1 MNSPIEI
8 SDSQQWRM
16 LAAVGGFAWLLYLLG
31 PVLAPFLTSAL
42 LAYLGDPLV
51 DRLER
56 RGLSRMPGVV
66 IVFVSMLCAT
76 VLGLVIVL
84 PALEQQVSVL
94 LGKLPALLV
103 YVDEKVL
110 PWLSQ
115 HFNLKLD
122 LNATALR
129 DQLTDHWREVST
141 VAHNVLLQLGRSSQA
156 LLGWLSFVLLVPVVT
171 FYLLRDWDFLL
182 AEFRKLLPR
191 RYEPRLVAIAQEVDS
206 VLAEFL
212 RGQLTLMAV
221 MACAYTL
228 GLWAVGLELAFS
240 IGVIAGLVSFV
251 PYLGVI
257 VGLLLAGIAVVLQFG
272 DVWHLV
278 AVLGVFGVAQSLEGM
293 VLSPLLVGE
302 RIGLHPVAVIFSVL
316 SGGQLFGFVGV
327 LLALPVAAAVV
338 VLLRHW
344 RNDYQRSALYI
355 GAPPTDE

>member
-1 MNSPIEI
+1 MNSPIKL
-8 SDSQQWRM
+8 SDSQQWRV
-16 LAAVGGFAWLLYLLG
+16 LAAVGGFGWLLYLLG

-56 RGLSRMPGVV
+56 RGLGRTLGVV
-66 IVFVSMLCAT
+66 IVFISMLLAA

-94 LGKLPALLV
+94 IGKLPAVLV
-103 YVDEKVL
+103 YLDAQVL

-115 HFNLKLD
+115 HFNLKLELD
-122 LNATALR
+122 SAALR
-129 DQLTDHWREVST
+129 DQFTAHWRELSS
-141 VAHNVLLQLGRSSQA
+141 VARTVLLQLGRSSQA

-182 AEFRKLLPR
+182 AQGRALLPR
-191 RYEPRLVAIAQEVDS
+191 RYEPGFVAIAQEIDR

-212 RGQLTLMAV
+212 RGQLTLMAA

-272 DVWHLV
+272 DFWHLMG
-278 AVLGVFGVAQSLEGM
+278 VLAVFGVAQSLEGM

-316 SGGQLFGFVGV
+316 SGGHLFGFVGV

-344 RNDYQRSALYI
+344 REDYQRSALYDTLP
-355 GAPPTDE
+355 ADE